1 MVEDPH
7 FHAFLADKDDSQI
20 VRDKNFH
27 QYCSHIRKIANNLGI
42 EYLNPCDAALQ
53 NLFKDSKGLRD
64 IIHPHG
70 FLGTETYYE
79 YCAAVVN
86 ASIGNSLAVTA
97 SAA

>member
-1 MVEDPH
+1 
-7 FHAFLADKDDSQI
+7 
-20 VRDKNFH
+20 
-27 QYCSHIRKIANNLGI
+27 YCSHIRKIANNLGI